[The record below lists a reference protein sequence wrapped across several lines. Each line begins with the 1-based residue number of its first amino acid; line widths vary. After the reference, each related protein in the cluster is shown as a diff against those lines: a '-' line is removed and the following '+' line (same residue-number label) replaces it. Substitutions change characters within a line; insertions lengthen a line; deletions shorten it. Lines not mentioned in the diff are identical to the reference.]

1 MGKLMPGTIAHD
13 RLPGLIGKVFIS
25 GGTGFLGRA
34 ILRRAEKEHWDCQIT
49 AMSRDEEKLW
59 KAKDR
64 FGKLVNCVLGDV
76 RDQHNLNIAM
86 RGHETVIH
94 AAAIKFIPEAEA
106 NVFET
111 VKTNVDGSRNVMRA
125 AVRAGVERV
134 VAISTDKAA
143 LPANTYGMTKA
154 LMERMFAEANAWGN
168 TRFVAV
174 RYGNV
179 VGSTGSIIPIFKH
192 QKEKYGRVKITDENM
207 TRFWLSA
214 DEAIDLILLAL
225 AKAEELPGRI
235 FVPRCG
241 AMYIKDLAQL
251 LADGVPIDVIGIR
264 PGEKL
269 HEDLVNYQESPRVDL
284 LADYFVIHPAMH
296 AAEGGSWTYRSSSPA
311 VWITLKEMSAMIK
324 DAEDI

>member
-1 MGKLMPGTIAHD
+1 MAAPIPGTIAHD
-13 RLPGLIGKVFIS
+13 RLSTLSGNTFVS
-25 GGTGFLGRA
+25 GGAGYLGRA
-34 ILRRAEKEHWDCQIT
+34 ILRRAQREQWPCT
-49 AMSRDEEKLW
+49 FTLYSRDEERLW
-59 KAKDR
+59 NAKDR

-86 RGHETVIH
+86 RGHKNVIH

-143 LPANTYGMTKA
+143 LPANTYGMTKV

-192 QKEKYGRVKITDENM
+192 QKEKYGRVKVTDENM

-225 AKAEELPGRI
+225 ARAEELPGRI

-251 LADGVPIDVIGIR
+251 LAGGCPIDVIGIR

-284 LADYFVIHPAMH
+284 L
-296 AAEGGSWTYRSSSPA
+296 
-311 VWITLKEMSAMIK
+311 
-324 DAEDI
+324 

>member
-111 VKTNVDGSRNVMRA
+111 VKTNVDGSRNVLRA
-125 AVRAGVERV
+125 AVRVGVKTV

-154 LMERMFAEANAWGN
+154 LMERMFAEANAWNG

-179 VGSTGSIIPIFKH
+179 VGSTGSIIPIFKY
-192 QKEKYGRVKITDENM
+192 QLAKNGRLRLTDERM
-207 TRFWLSA
+207 TRFWISV
-214 DEAIDLILLAL
+214 DEAIDLILLA
-225 AKAEELPGRI
+225 AARAQELPGRV
-235 FVPRCG
+235 FVPRCSAMTVKDIARMIAAG
-241 AMYIKDLAQL
+241 A
-251 LADGVPIDVIGIR
+251 PIDVTGIR
-264 PGEKL
+264 PGE
-269 HEDLVNYQESPRVDL
+269 
-284 LADYFVIHPAMH
+284 
-296 AAEGGSWTYRSSSPA
+296 
-311 VWITLKEMSAMIK
+311 
-324 DAEDI
+324 